1 MLNSGIMESPHS
13 KDQDTCFHVRQFF
26 ATPGSPRF
34 HVADHMHNRKH
45 GTTTERRPFASDFHP
60 GPARYVQLVSRAGIM
75 QSTLLAW
82 QSVCPPWQHEED
94 TNDVNCSIAACTDE
108 SVEQNSMPPSPAN
121 YARARWTTMRRLA
134 DGTAEVKRQSRHKRV
149 SPFRPAQPGMF
160 PPGYFVRTRSV
171 CYLFHR
177 QRHCGIG
184 QWMSGR
190 CCLRWPSLSYLRP
203 RVLRASHNGLK
214 RAGGSVLRQDAT
226 SLSDATSSVV
236 DRHSPSRTAPSS
248 ANVAAAQ

>member
-1 MLNSGIMESPHS
+1 M
-13 KDQDTCFHVRQFF
+13 
-26 ATPGSPRF
+26 
-34 HVADHMHNRKH
+34 
-45 GTTTERRPFASDFHP
+45 
-60 GPARYVQLVSRAGIM
+60 
-75 QSTLLAW
+75 
-82 QSVCPPWQHEED
+82 
-94 TNDVNCSIAACTDE
+94 NCSIAACTDE

-134 DGTAEVKRQSRHKRV
+134 DGTAEVKRQSRRKRV
-149 SPFRPAQPGMF
+149 SPFRPAQPGMS